1 MKDRNNSVQH
11 HELKAEWVDDRHGR
25 AVLLTQASDG
35 YDDPCSVLIDPWQ
48 LRAVCEQ
55 FGIIASDT
63 QAEKRIATLTRRLL
77 AMRDRVDHLAHFLA
91 NHSDSK
97 HADLYYEQT
106 YATATADIAAEFCA
120 ELEDVTT
127 ACNDDANTAQGPCSI
142 AAPQRSLL

>member
-1 MKDRNNSVQH
+1 MTKKFTH
-11 HELKAEWVDDRHGR
+11 HELTAEMFTDNNGPAIMLTQQDGCEEP
-25 AVLLTQASDG
+25 ASVLLH
-35 YDDPCSVLIDPWQ
+35 PWQ

-63 QAEKRIATLTRRLL
+63 QAEKTIATLTRRLL

-97 HADLYYEQT
+97 HADLSYEQT
-106 YATATADIAAEFCA
+106 YATATADITAEFCA

-127 ACNDDANTAQGPCSI
+127 PCNDDANTAQGPCGVV
-142 AAPQRSLL
+142 APQRSLI